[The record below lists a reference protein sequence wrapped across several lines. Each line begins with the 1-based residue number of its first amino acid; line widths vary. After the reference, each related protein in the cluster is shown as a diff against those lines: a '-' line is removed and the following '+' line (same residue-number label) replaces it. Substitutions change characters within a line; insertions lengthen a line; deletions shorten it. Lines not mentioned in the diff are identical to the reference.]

1 MEPRPPARAATG
13 AARAAGAGSAARAT
27 VVLLGLAV
35 ALRLLLV
42 LRGAGASHDEA
53 RIGTNGLSLLHGELP
68 IYFAGQSFMG
78 TAADVY
84 LAAIGYV
91 LLGVS
96 PATLELVGV
105 LLSIAWIGLV
115 VYLAWSAWGG
125 TAAAFTAAWLA
136 VPPDFVLWWAQES
149 RPHYHLTLV
158 LGVLSLILAR
168 RVPGASPP
176 AAARR
181 LLALGLVTGLA
192 YWTNPLAIVYFPAA
206 LLYLVLGRYRPRSM
220 PEAILPVLGFGL
232 GALPH
237 LLYAIPRSAA
247 GPPFPGSGWPGIV
260 AHLGSLARAWPPLL
274 GVPADLPGW
283 GARLLTVLLTATYVA
298 LGVAALRWARSRP
311 PRGGV
316 DLAALVLVL
325 AANLGAVIVGKYGDL
340 LWPRAFYLS
349 PIWTALP
356 ALAGAGLSALRTR
369 RVAVGL
375 MGLLLTVHAV
385 GIGRGVARGE
395 APLPDPALRQ
405 LAPLAVQRGLA
416 EALERDGIT
425 RLYESHHSR
434 RDLAFVSRE
443 RVILSHYYE
452 EALPRYARAV
462 DGAPAP
468 SVGWWVD
475 GPVPPLER
483 SLAALGATFEYRS
496 YPLGGAYARFAVA
509 PLPLRELAPDTLR
522 ASASD
527 SPARASW
534 IFDRDAATA
543 WRTAGPMRGGEWIEI
558 DLGVIRS
565 VAMLRWL
572 PRVYEEAPVG
582 LILDAATERGA
593 WRRLLDLPEYQ
604 GPLYW
609 SGGRPMGRVRSG
621 RVELRVP
628 PTPARYLRISQT
640 GAASRW
646 PWSISELFVYALDP
660 SAPPQPAPWRSGADV
675 ADALARAGV
684 RRLYADHGWGD
695 AAALAD
701 RGLWVLPA
709 NLHLDSYGWDGPRS
723 ELTPSVA
730 WTPGTGAL
738 VEPIDAEGLARV
750 ADAAGVPYRRQPLGD
765 LVLFR
770 AETAAPL
777 TGRPLAPSELTVTA
791 SVHAD
796 WTANAV
802 DGKRET
808 RWATGRPQAPGRLA
822 PRRSPRL
829 DSRPCGARL
838 HAHAARLAARSR
850 PRRLGG
856 RRLVAPA
863 ARTRL
868 HRGRSPLGRHRPSP
882 QRPGGRAPRL
892 RTDRAPRAPPDPDAR
907 RSRLRLVGSRADRLR
922 RLSGALTRPRA
933 IR

>member
-1 MEPRPPARAATG
+1 VTRLW
-13 AARAAGAGSAARAT
+13 
-27 VVLLGLAV
+27 LLT
-35 ALRLLLV
+35 
-42 LRGAGASHDEA
+42 RGAGASHDEA

-84 LAAIGYV
+84 LAGLGYV

-96 PATLELVGV
+96 PRTLELVGV
-105 LLSIAWIGLV
+105 LLSITWIGLV
-115 VYLAWSAWGG
+115 VYLTWSAWGAR
-125 TAAAFTAAWLA
+125 AAAFAAAWLA

-158 LGVLSLILAR
+158 LGVLSLVLAR
-168 RVPGASPP
+168 RVPGAAPP

-181 LLALGLVTGLA
+181 LLALGLVAGLA
-192 YWTNPLAIVYFPAA
+192 YWTNALAVVYFPAA

-220 PEAILPVLGFGL
+220 LEVTLPVLGFGV

-237 LLYAIPRSAA
+237 LLYAIPRGAA
-247 GPPFPGSGWPGIV
+247 SPPFPGSGWPGLV
-260 AHLGSLARAWPPLL
+260 AHLGSLARAWAPLL
-274 GVPADLPGW
+274 GVPANLPGW
-283 GARLLTVLLTATYVA
+283 SSVLLTVLLTTAYV
-298 LGVAALRWARSRP
+298 LLVVAALRWVRESP
-311 PRGGV
+311 SRGGA
-316 DLAALVLVL
+316 DLAALVLLV
-325 AANLGAVIVGKYGDL
+325 ATNLGAVIVGKYGDL

-369 RVAVGL
+369 HLAVGL
-375 MGLLLTVHAV
+375 AGLLLAIHAV
-385 GIGRGVARGE
+385 GIARGLGRDE
-395 APLPDPALRQ
+395 APLPDPALRES
-405 LAPLAVQRGLA
+405 APLVLQRGLA

-425 RLYESHHSR
+425 RLYESHHLR

-475 GPVPPLER
+475 APVPPLER
-483 SLAALGATFEYRS
+483 SLAALGASFEYRS
-496 YPLGGAYARFAVA
+496 YPLGGVYAGFEVT
-509 PLPLRELAPDTLR
+509 PLPLRELPPDTLR

-527 SPARASW
+527 SPARAAW
-534 IFDRDAATA
+534 ILDRDAATA

-558 DLGVIRS
+558 DLGVVQS
-565 VAMLRWL
+565 VAMVRWL

-582 LILDAATERGA
+582 LTLEAATERGA
-593 WRRLLDLPEYQ
+593 WRRLLDVPEYQ

-609 SGGRPMGRVRSG
+609 SAGRPMGRVRSG
-621 RVELRVP
+621 RVEIRVP

-640 GAASRW
+640 GAAARW

-660 SAPPQPAPWRSGADV
+660 AAPPQPAPWVSGAAL
-675 ADALARAGV
+675 ADALRRAGV
-684 RRLYADHGWGD
+684 RRLYADHGWSD

-701 RGLWVLPA
+701 RRLWVLPA
-709 NLHLDSYGWDGPRS
+709 NLHLDAYGWDGPRS
-723 ELTPSVA
+723 ELTPPVA

-738 VEPIDAEGLARV
+738 VEPLDAEGLARV
-750 ADAAGVPYRRQPLGD
+750 ADAAGVPFRREPLGD

-770 AETAAPL
+770 AEPPPPL

-791 SVHAD
+791 SAHAD

-808 RWATGRPQAPGRLA
+808 RWATGRPQTPGDWLRVDLRASTPVRAVRVFTLTPLDWPRGLA
-822 PRRSPRL
+822 LEGSPDGASWRPLPARASSEGDLRWGGIALLRNGAEAVRL
-829 DSRPCGARL
+829 DF
-838 HAHAARLAARSR
+838 
-850 PRRLGG
+850 
-856 RRLVAPA
+856 AP
-863 ARTRL
+863 TVL
-868 HRGRSPLGRHRPSP
+868 
-882 QRPGGRAPRL
+882 RA
-892 RTDRAPRAPPDPDAR
+892 
-907 RSRLRLVGSRADRLR
+907 LRLT
-922 RLSGALTRPRA
+922 LTRGDPVYDWSVHDLTVYGD
-933 IR
+933 